1 MKCLLSIAIVFSV
14 LLGTLSAAE
23 PEVVFEDQ
31 FKDKPG
37 EGWTW
42 LRENPTHWRIKE
54 EALEI
59 RVEPGVAPTVKN
71 ALLRKAPDFTKGTYA
86 IDVTITSTVEPIQ
99 NFEQAGIT
107 WYHNGRP
114 RFKLVKELVR
124 GKIVIVP
131 GFKPIDTATVQF
143 RLIVSPDG
151 FTSQFRPE
159 GKGEFQTVAKGKLP
173 DGGEHQ
179 VSIQCY
185 NGPPDAEHW
194 FRFDDFRI
202 TRLTE

>member
-59 RVEPGVAPTVKN
+59 RVEPGVAPT
-71 ALLRKAPDFTKGTYA
+71 L
-86 IDVTITSTVEPIQ
+86 E
-99 NFEQAGIT
+99 
-107 WYHNGRP
+107 GRP
-114 RFKLVKELVR
+114 
-124 GKIVIVP
+124 
-131 GFKPIDTATVQF
+131 Q
-143 RLIVSPDG
+143 
-151 FTSQFRPE
+151 
-159 GKGEFQTVAKGKLP
+159 KGEVH
-173 DGGEHQ
+173 D
-179 VSIQCY
+179 
-185 NGPPDAEHW
+185 
-194 FRFDDFRI
+194 
-202 TRLTE
+202 TRGLQRPAVRP